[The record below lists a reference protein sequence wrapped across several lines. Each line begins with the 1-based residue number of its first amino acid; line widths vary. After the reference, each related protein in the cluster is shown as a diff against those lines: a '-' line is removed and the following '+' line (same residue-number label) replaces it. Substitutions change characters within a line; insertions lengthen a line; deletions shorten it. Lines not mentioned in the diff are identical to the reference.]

1 MNVQLGSVT
10 LALPSFGMI
19 VFMSAA
25 GLSILGGLMMI
36 TRKDAVHSALWL
48 VLTFFQL
55 AIMYVML
62 GAEFLAALQ
71 VLVYTGAI
79 VVLFLFV
86 IMLLGLREGP
96 KLGGVHR
103 GQMVAAWPVG
113 LILALELLTVIMFSS
128 QPDITR
134 SIVGDKVGNTTHI
147 YSTAEVARLGGNVQA
162 VGQTLYTQF
171 LLPFEVASLIL
182 LLAVVGAIVLA
193 RKEEPAEVEELMPS
207 IGISLGRRSVSNSP
221 QEEQLEKKLRPELGS
236 SANLIG
242 DLSEVEVPT
251 VDQPSGVGVG
261 TTSGVEVNENEIG
274 GTEVIRR

>member
-1 MNVQLGSVT
+1 MTIQIGDV
-10 LALPSFGMI
+10 ALPVPSFGLQL
-19 VFMSAA
+19 FSFAA
-25 GLSILGGLMMI
+25 LLSILGGVMMI

-96 KLGGVHR
+96 KLGDVR
-103 GQMVAAWPVG
+103 RAQMVAAWPVG
-113 LILALELLTVIMFSS
+113 LILAFEMLFVIMFGS
-128 QPDITR
+128 PPAAGRAI
-134 SIVGDKVGNTTHI
+134 IGDVVGNQQVVW
-147 YSTAEVARLGGNVQA
+147 SAQQVASVGGNVQA
-162 VGQTLYTQF
+162 LYTQF

-193 RKEEPAEVEELMPS
+193 RKEEPMEVEELMPAV
-207 IGISLGRRSVSNSP
+207 GISLGRRSVANSP
-221 QEEQLEKKLRPELGS
+221 QEEQLEKKLRPALGS
-236 SANLIG
+236 TANLPERPG
-242 DLSEVEVPT
+242 EVEIPT
-251 VDQPSGVGVG
+251 IEQPSGVGEG
-261 TTSGVEVNENEIG
+261 TTSGVEIDENTIG
-274 GTEVIRR
+274 GTEVIRK